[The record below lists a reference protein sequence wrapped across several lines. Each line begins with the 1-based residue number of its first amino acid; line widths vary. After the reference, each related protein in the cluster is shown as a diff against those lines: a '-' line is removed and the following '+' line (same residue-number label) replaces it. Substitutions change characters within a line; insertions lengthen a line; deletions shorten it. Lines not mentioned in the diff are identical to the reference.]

1 MCSSTTLQW
10 QMFHIKIFHFI
21 FAENQNEFMSIDS
34 KKNARTVDIGF
45 KQSCWEG
52 RSLLNRANVCWHWS
66 TFWKSQLSSSQHF
79 LLHQSWKMLFL
90 MVILKFLTVGW
101 LLGDSLMTAWH
112 QLVSMLGIGWWVI
125 KDDSLQTAYIGLARA
140 SWIAVWLHRVTVFW
154 WHTESFYFNNNDCG
168 VGVCHL

>member
-1 MCSSTTLQW
+1 MWWSSTTLQW
-10 QMFHIKIFHFI
+10 KLFHIKISHFI
-21 FAENQNEFMSIDS
+21 FAENQNEFMPINS

-101 LLGDSLMTAWH
+101 LLGDSLVTAWW
-112 QLVSMLGIGWWVI
+112 QL
-125 KDDSLQTAYIGLARA
+125 DDSLTSTGFHAWYRLMSHQRWQP
-140 SWIAVWLHRVTVFW
+140 SNSLHWFGKSKLDSCLVSSC
-154 WHTESFYFNNNDCG
+154 HSFL
-168 VGVCHL
+168 VA